1 MEFHDKIMLPD
12 LGRAAVMSSV
22 KDAETKALEEL
33 IAERNT
39 ALDFYYNRNLDK
51 HLAEWFPSDSLQQVP
66 SFGLRIVP
74 RFAKARMMLWKQP
87 PKRFINGEEEQAEVY
102 LESAYHLNSKCREF
116 AEIAWL
122 LGKCYMRSKY
132 NSYKERIE
140 YDIIPHVMEYLSP
153 DGNVYGLSYEVGKDA
168 HGDRQFVFWSEARDG
183 EAGVHFKFDMSV
195 RIKPVGDN
203 IDLINPYNILPLSK
217 VEFPS
222 HSMDVS
228 RAGLQVGIA
237 MTEIALG
244 TRMALGQPV
253 ITGIDQEIANL
264 KSGIN
269 RVLVL
274 PTGGS
279 LNYVSPTGALLD
291 MIEAVKLMI
300 NQTAQAH
307 SLAIRWGDNS
317 APPSGEALRLM
328 SVENL
333 ESRESDIPLFKE
345 WELSRYEID
354 KTILNVHQGKVFG
367 DSYSV
372 DFAEAGFPSTWA
384 EERNRLE
391 FLIDNN
397 LISRKELIKE
407 FNNDITDEE
416 LEEKLGELQEE
427 QQANQPE
434 PEPAFEGLSRLG
446 RIGT

>member
-1 MEFHDKIMLPD
+1 
-12 LGRAAVMSSV
+12 
-22 KDAETKALEEL
+22 
-33 IAERNT
+33 
-39 ALDFYYNRNLDK
+39 
-51 HLAEWFPSDSLQQVP
+51 
-66 SFGLRIVP
+66 
-74 RFAKARMMLWKQP
+74 
-87 PKRFINGEEEQAEVY
+87 
-102 LESAYHLNSKCREF
+102 
-116 AEIAWL
+116 
-122 LGKCYMRSKY
+122 
-132 NSYKERIE
+132 
-140 YDIIPHVMEYLSP
+140 
-153 DGNVYGLSYEVGKDA
+153 
-168 HGDRQFVFWSEARDG
+168 
-183 EAGVHFKFDMSV
+183 
-195 RIKPVGDN
+195 
-203 IDLINPYNILPLSK
+203 
-217 VEFPS
+217 
-222 HSMDVS
+222 
-228 RAGLQVGIA
+228 

-279 LNYVSPTGALLD
+279 LNYVSPTGSLLD

-407 FNNDITDEE
+407 FNNDITDIE